1 MISAPP
7 TPEIL
12 SVIDGM
18 KYAQLKALCKE
29 RGMES
34 SGKKVELQ
42 ERLRNSYI
50 RDAKALVEATPPVDD
65 DYESMEA
72 EDLRHT
78 LRSRGLNTHGP
89 KEILIQRLR
98 QDSET
103 IKELMKAVPCEKLA
117 SLVNVMEAASRES
130 LTLQEY
136 LQERQSASDRP
147 SKFVDVTITS
157 LGLEPEKF
165 TVGGAPS
172 VTSDVL
178 RKLAGDPFADPPKNG
193 SVRCR

>member
-1 MISAPP
+1 
-7 TPEIL
+7 
-12 SVIDGM
+12 
-18 KYAQLKALCKE
+18 
-29 RGMES
+29 MES
-34 SGKKVELQ
+34 SGKKVDLQ

-65 DYESMEA
+65 DYESMET

-78 LRSRGLNTHGP
+78 LRSRGLSTLGKS
-89 KEILIQRLR
+89 KETLIQRLR

-103 IKELMKAVPCEKLA
+103 IRELMKAAPSEKLA

-136 LQERQSASDRP
+136 LQERQSVLDRP

-165 TVGGAPS
+165 TAGGAPS

-178 RKLAGDPFADPPKNG
+178 RKLAGDPFADPPQYG
-193 SVRCR
+193 SVSCR